1 MIFCHSIYP
10 IPFIFNVLNVFTF
23 IFYKNY
29 NKIFKNNQEI
39 FCGLDEIIKKEEFL
53 YYVWKEKFLNKTLKS
68 LLLFYTTEDNELC

>member
-53 YYVWKEKFLNKTLKS
+53 YYV
-68 LLLFYTTEDNELC
+68 